1 MVLMNM
7 FDLFDCDNDGQLSRD
22 EFNKYNLRTGE
33 QCTSDEEWQVLT
45 GTRWQTR
52 AHQLHAET
60 FDTRDGALT
69 MKGFTQL
76 HQMEI
81 EESQAQLDD
90 VWTAL
95 TAVGYD
101 NTLSLVCRMMCARTH
116 VHR

>member
-1 MVLMNM
+1 
-7 FDLFDCDNDGQLSRD
+7 
-22 EFNKYNLRTGE
+22 
-33 QCTSDEEWQVLT
+33 
-45 GTRWQTR
+45 
-52 AHQLHAET
+52 
-60 FDTRDGALT
+60 